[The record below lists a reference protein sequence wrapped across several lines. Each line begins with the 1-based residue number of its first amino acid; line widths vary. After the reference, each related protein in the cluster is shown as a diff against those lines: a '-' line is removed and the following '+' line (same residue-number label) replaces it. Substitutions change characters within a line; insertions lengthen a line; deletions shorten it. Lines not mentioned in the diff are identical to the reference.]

1 MSVLLP
7 IAAPGLEFELGIAK
21 SWAAKSLHRSKPLQD
36 VVVEGGGLRDVLRA
50 PVVPWFQT
58 LYGHMGAISE
68 THGNSGTLQG
78 LPQIWKGSIAY
89 HGFAQKL
96 CMANLGGIAGR
107 KI

>member
-1 MSVLLP
+1 MHMHMQYFTEHIYMYVCMCVCIIYTPNIGINHIFLSIFLKEPMSVLLP

-58 LYGHMGAISE
+58 LYGHMG
-68 THGNSGTLQG
+68 
-78 LPQIWKGSIAY
+78 Y
-89 HGFAQKL
+89 
-96 CMANLGGIAGR
+96 
-107 KI
+107 

>member
-58 LYGHMGAISE
+58 LYGHMG
-68 THGNSGTLQG
+68 
-78 LPQIWKGSIAY
+78 Y
-89 HGFAQKL
+89 
-96 CMANLGGIAGR
+96 
-107 KI
+107 